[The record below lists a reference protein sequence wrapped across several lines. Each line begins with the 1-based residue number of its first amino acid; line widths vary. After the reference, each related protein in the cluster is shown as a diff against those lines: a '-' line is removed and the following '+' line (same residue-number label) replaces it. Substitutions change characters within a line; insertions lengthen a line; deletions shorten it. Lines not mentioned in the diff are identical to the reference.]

1 MGMRPHPPQSALHAQ
16 VEAALDRL
24 RPGLVADG
32 GNVELVAVGDDGTV
46 RIALSGA
53 CIAGPAR
60 LATIRLA
67 LERAL
72 RADVPGVT
80 AELAV

>member
-1 MGMRPHPPQSALHAQ
+1 MRPRPPQSPLHAQ

-46 RIALSGA
+46 RLSLSGA
-53 CIAGPAR
+53 CVECPAR

-67 LERAL
+67 LEPAL

-80 AELAV
+80 SVLAV